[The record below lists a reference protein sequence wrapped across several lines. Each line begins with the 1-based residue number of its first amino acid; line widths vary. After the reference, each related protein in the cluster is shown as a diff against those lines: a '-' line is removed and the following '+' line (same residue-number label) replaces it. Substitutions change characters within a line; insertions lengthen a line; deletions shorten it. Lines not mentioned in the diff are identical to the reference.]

1 MILGFYFVVS
11 EAVICTEAEK
21 NDGERQILLV
31 PLIRDKPKA
40 PEWNPRLALEHW
52 ELNSACWACAKPA
65 GPLSSSL
72 WLRNLCRRVLRS
84 PSLTQSFLCRTCVA
98 STWPQSPCL
107 TGRRVSK
114 SLLG

>member
-40 PEWNPRLALEHW
+40 PEWNRGL
-52 ELNSACWACAKPA
+52 
-65 GPLSSSL
+65 L
-72 WLRNLCRRVLRS
+72 W
-84 PSLTQSFLCRTCVA
+84 
-98 STWPQSPCL
+98 ST
-107 TGRRVSK
+107 GN
-114 SLLG
+114 